1 MKKMTITL
9 YEYSELNNDAKQ
21 HAIQE
26 YLTDNSELYSGEF
39 ELITDSLTDNLYN
52 DLDLWVYKSDL
63 EFTFV
68 DHTDYVNLKGG
79 NDADLWINQDYN
91 REVLARKLKKY
102 NDSLINTFINNVYY
116 RYDKDDKKI
125 YFDRIENCNELQT
138 TIELANK
145 INEYL
150 KSINDRLSDIVEL
163 VLLDCYNLENNFLEY
178 KNEETLNNEFS
189 DLGWYFT
196 AEGKIIDSY
205 TMDTIENKIGELID
219 DYSLEMDI
227 EED

>member
-1 MKKMTITL
+1 MKKMTITV
-9 YEYSELNNDAKQ
+9 YNYSELNNDAKK

-26 YLTDNSELYSGEF
+26 YLTDNSELYSREF
-39 ELITDSLTDNLYN
+39 ELITDGLTDNLYN
-52 DLDLWVYKSDL
+52 ELDLWVYKSDL

-79 NDADLWINQDYN
+79 NDATLWINQDYN
-91 REVLARKLKKY
+91 REALARKLKKY
-102 NDSLINTFINNVYY
+102 NDSLINTFINDVYY

-125 YFDRIENCNELQT
+125 YFDKLEGCNELQT

-150 KSINDRLSDIVEL
+150 KPINDKLSDIVEL
-163 VLLDCYNLENNFLEY
+163 TLLDCYNLENNFLEY
-178 KNEETLNNEFS
+178 KNEETLNVEFS

-196 AEGKIIDSY
+196 AEGEIIDSY